1 MQQGSLGVR
10 NVGLSSVGHNE
21 PEEFSFK
28 KDKSL
33 FLRILHC
40 LKDGQCF
47 GGRLEN
53 KVIAG
58 LETGTKIIHRTSSA
72 ALISFSHL

>member
-1 MQQGSLGVR
+1 MQQASLGVR
-10 NVGLSSVGHNE
+10 SIGLSRGRHNE

-28 KDKSL
+28 KDKLL

-47 GGRLEN
+47 GGRLES

-58 LETGTKIIHRTSSA
+58 LETGTKRIPRTSSA